1 MFKLCRSLLALAL
14 LLVAIMMLLTGCAQF
29 DSKATES
36 VSVRVIVKSTEN
48 EEVEKVS
55 PGLSAYSNIV
65 ENIVITVENEQGEV
79 VYQYAESD
87 LSKTEFQ
94 VSLPR
99 YGNYKFTVEA
109 KDFDKRTFMR
119 ASNTVFVGSQF
130 QTVVLYY
137 TYFNPYGTYYTYYK
151 AYVLP
156 IYKSLYKII
165 PFFEYSNISSNGW
178 TRATPAL
185 YEIRKASSGYPSI
198 VLIHGIDSSEISD
211 FWSGYKKDIVN
222 KWSSYVP
229 KQYGLYFF
237 AYPTLDVPLDVS
249 ASVLIQSI
257 NTLGSTLKTKFYFF
271 AHSMGGL
278 VLRYALQDPVFRTYV
293 AKVIFSG
300 TPHIGSPLG
309 NLVVMDKN
317 KLSSRSDWDLI
328 KNSLILANM
337 GGVFVEAPNYRYLIY
352 GVQHPSIPTG
362 VTYKTFAG
370 VVPYSDLSSMISA
383 AWSNGVTNT
392 LGHAIVAALMA
403 KIFGFDFSKSDGAV
417 PLQSAS
423 ALGNT
428 EVINGFTHYDLAIN
442 PTIISKAMKFFFN
455 VTLSIPEEQNSN

>member
-1 MFKLCRSLLALAL
+1 MFELRRSFVAMLFLLI
-14 LLVAIMMLLTGCAQF
+14 VAMVVLTGCVKI
-29 DSKATES
+29 DSEDTDGIFVK
-36 VSVRVIVKSTEN
+36 VIVRSTEN

-55 PGLSAYSNIV
+55 PGLSAYSNII

-79 VYQYAESD
+79 VYQSVESD
-87 LSKTEFQ
+87 LSKTDFQ
-94 VSLPR
+94 VSLPG
-99 YGNYKFTVEA
+99 YGTYKFTVEA
-109 KDFDKRTFMR
+109 KDFDKTTFMR
-119 ASNTVFVGSQF
+119 ASNTVFVGSQS

-151 AYVLP
+151 AYVIP
-156 IYKSLYKII
+156 VYKSLYKII

-185 YEIRKASSGYPSI
+185 YEIRKAYSGYPSI
-198 VLIHGIDSSEISD
+198 VLIHGIDSSEISGL
-211 FWSGYKKDIVN
+211 WSDYKKDIIN

-237 AYPTLDVPLDVS
+237 AYPTLDVPLDFS

-278 VLRYALQDPVFRTYV
+278 VFRYALQNPVFRTYV

-328 KNSLILANM
+328 KNALILANM
-337 GGVFVEAPNYRYLIY
+337 GGVFVEAPNYRYLVY
-352 GVQHPSIPTG
+352 GVQHPAIPTG

-370 VVPYSDLSSMISA
+370 VVPYYDLASMINA
-383 AWSNGVTNT
+383 AWSNGITNT

-403 KIFGFDFSKSDGAV
+403 KVFGSDFSKSDGAV

-442 PTIISKAMKFFFN
+442 PTVISKAMKFFFN
-455 VTLSIPEEQNSN
+455 VTLSIPEEQSTN